1 MDQPEIE
8 DISIIPTGAE
18 PLAPPSIF
26 SCERPGCAFQ
36 NMPASEF
43 KQFRIHGTDN
53 RRTFC
58 HQHAREKKEQTIREN
73 AMTAHNPHTMPA
85 PGLTKQDMKDIRD
98 RVNEGQRLGGYLSH
112 MAYVPALI
120 AAGNKIM
127 ALPPNATVTPVPG
140 FAYSGPE
147 VIQPNMLMNPSFGL
161 QGSGYGSAHAHH
173 SNDTAY
179 FQSMA
184 YHNPAMRLA
193 YPQTNGIVPPNP
205 PAFNSRQTTAPAYA
219 PAGTYPQSPTP
230 SPEKGVP
237 IRDDVANGRPPTI
250 TIKLILHAVDEEDG
264 SQILIGN
271 EGLGGIPLHVSPSD
285 FETRIVSFLQQI
297 MKERFIPPLE
307 KKSGRRVKL
316 ALKSF
321 TIRDG
326 DNVLLNGPGMP
337 RRKHMFQDAPFFA
350 KIKPKTGSRG
360 SKVTLDEEDSAAW
373 LKATRRQYH
382 NEEFVGGVYCD
393 AKPIPKPVTPKKR
406 QAEPFPFDAAEEQLP
421 KRNRSDGHKPPPSSK
436 AASQASEDFWMLSQP
451 QPTTS
456 PGIGGPKPTSSSKT
470 VKKVDVKSARAQPEP
485 SNTKKTRENTPDSWV
500 NEPYIK
506 KPTPKRVV
514 PITFTDEFDGV
525 LFQPKQGD
533 PSHQINPEVKLAEE
547 TLERERSLNR
557 VDPDPSTKD
566 RQALLV
572 RRGARTSA
580 TNPGL
585 NLITDRVVLQDIERT
600 MGSEHQL
607 RHMAWGHVSYRV
619 DDKLGSGATKLAIK
633 AKVWVD
639 IWAQGRGDERPLG
652 PAHDVKDIVLKKTL
666 PELSLMSKKNTQG
679 EGTRSRCHRDRHL
692 AGDMVKWVNDAQAKH
707 YEKLEGPPAIPSH
720 EVPVVE
726 YVRGCLAIVAKEAH
740 ERVTYPFGARAV
752 WMIEEMIEG
761 DFTKFICNRKAAA
774 LTAALEAYPR
784 ESRYLEYL
792 QHMSFVQTGY
802 TSFISDLQGCVQGN
816 RIVLTDPQIITCQGK
831 GDTALPPLF
840 ASGNL
845 RTAAHAF
852 WFEHTCNDF
861 CKFFNLQPLVGE
873 FRNHDWVDTTQ
884 VNRETYEAALL
895 RYHKASQSAKII
907 QHEAEGAAGS
917 QRGSASELAGVE
929 QSQGKGS
936 ERTGGPADR
945 LTVLGG
951 TGGNGGFN
959 REPEVVAPEGP
970 KRKRGTA
977 PPNLP
982 PPPTTRAKKAASTG
996 VNTKI

>member
-1 MDQPEIE
+1 
-8 DISIIPTGAE
+8 
-18 PLAPPSIF
+18 
-26 SCERPGCAFQ
+26 
-36 NMPASEF
+36 MPASEF

-98 RVNEGQRLGGYLSH
+98 RVNEGQRL
-112 MAYVPALI
+112 
-120 AAGNKIM
+120 
-127 ALPPNATVTPVPG
+127 
-140 FAYSGPE
+140 GPE

-237 IRDDVANGRPPTI
+237 IRDDTRRMEV
-250 TIKLILHAVDEEDG
+250 
-264 SQILIGN
+264 ILIGN

-360 SKVTLDEEDSAAW
+360 SKKKLTYEVTLDEEDSAAW
-373 LKATRRQYH
+373 LKTIPQRGICRW
-382 NEEFVGGVYCD
+382 CLLRC
-393 AKPIPKPVTPKKR
+393 KPIPKPVTPKKR

-525 LFQPKQGD
+525 
-533 PSHQINPEVKLAEE
+533 KLAEE

-580 TNPGL
+580 TNPVG
-585 NLITDRVVLQDIERT
+585 IRGD
-600 MGSEHQL
+600 
-607 RHMAWGHVSYRV
+607 
-619 DDKLGSGATKLAIK
+619 KLAIK

-666 PELSLMSKKNTQG
+666 PELSLMSKKTPK
-679 EGTRSRCHRDRHL
+679 ERAPARDAIETDIVGDSEIL
-692 AGDMVKWVNDAQAKH
+692 KMELMMLEVAGDMVKWVNDAQAKH

-720 EVPVVE
+720 E
-726 YVRGCLAIVAKEAH
+726 EAH

-774 LTAALEAYPR
+774 LTAALEASR

-907 QHEAEGAAGS
+907 QHEAEGAGS
-917 QRGSASELAGVE
+917 QRGSASELAGWNN
-929 QSQGKGS
+929 
-936 ERTGGPADR
+936 R

-996 VNTKI
+996 EHKDLSKVKR